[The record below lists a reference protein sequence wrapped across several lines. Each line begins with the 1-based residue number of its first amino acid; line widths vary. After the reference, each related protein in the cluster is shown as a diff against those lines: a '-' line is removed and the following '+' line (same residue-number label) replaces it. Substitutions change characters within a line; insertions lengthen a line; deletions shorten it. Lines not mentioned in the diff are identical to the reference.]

1 MTSSIGIMTSQ
12 PLFQN
17 TITLRRPGI
26 IKIITRFIKKIL
38 KDSRK
43 VKRIRN
49 YVSKSNLKICWLLV
63 KKCLCQQNPRV
74 CVTGFIYFLNLLLCQ
89 VSSLYDMCDSFY
101 GRGIFCPQPPPPPP
115 IYEPPWKCP
124 SWIGLRK
131 FFMAKLGRE
140 TYESHVDRG
149 LHECSDQKH

>member
-101 GRGIFCPQPPPPPP
+101 GRGIFCPQPPPSPHLWATLKMP
-115 IYEPPWKCP
+115 IVNRVKEVFHGKTWEGDLWKSCWPWFT
-124 SWIGLRK
+124 W
-131 FFMAKLGRE
+131 M
-140 TYESHVDRG
+140 
-149 LHECSDQKH
+149 